1 MPLAHIWFQPSYA
14 DSLVAAST
22 FFVWD
27 YILTIP
33 LELDLVWRSKW
44 NALKFIY
51 LVQRY
56 LPFVDTVGLVL
67 YREWLPLRS
76 YVPSSR
82 LFSTDQLTVQLTDA
96 ECRRIY
102 ITSGCLYPC
111 IYFSNANVLI
121 SVDQAYLL

>member
-1 MPLAHIWFQPSYA
+1 M
-14 DSLVAAST
+14 AAST

-67 YREWLPLRS
+67 YRESMPVRS
-76 YVPSSR
+76 YVSS
-82 LFSTDQLTVQLTDA
+82 S
-96 ECRRIY
+96 
-102 ITSGCLYPC
+102 
-111 IYFSNANVLI
+111 
-121 SVDQAYLL
+121 